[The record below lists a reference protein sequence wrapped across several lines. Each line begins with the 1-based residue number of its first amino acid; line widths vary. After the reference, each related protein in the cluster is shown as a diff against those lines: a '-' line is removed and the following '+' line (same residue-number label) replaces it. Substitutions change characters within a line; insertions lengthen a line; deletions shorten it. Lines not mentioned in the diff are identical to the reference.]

1 MEIFINRE
9 GELYGPFTLEGAR
22 EYLLAGQLQAD
33 DLAWH
38 EGLSE
43 WATLGELL
51 GVSTPAVAPSM
62 LLVPGGPETAVGV
75 APKKS
80 QTVSVIRIVLGL
92 ILVAVGVLVGLDHL
106 ARGKYQSANEYFN
119 AEFEKKTSATPEQV
133 ADKLGRRPVF
143 ESKDLREVTKV
154 YEWKSPLRVYQIQVL
169 YVFNPLDKT
178 VTIDAVTPK
187 LGWRFGSGDIR
198 FGEEEEGEEE

>member
-9 GELYGPFTLEGAR
+9 GEQHGPYTLDGAR
-22 EYLLAGQLQAD
+22 EYLLAGQLQAE

-43 WATLGELL
+43 WTTLGELL
-51 GVSTPAVAPSM
+51 GVSTPAAAPSM
-62 LLVPGGPETAVGV
+62 PLALDGPETTVGV

-80 QTVSVIRIVLGL
+80 KTVLIIRIVLGL

-106 ARGKYQSANEYFN
+106 ARGKHQSANEYLD

-143 ESKDLREVTKV
+143 ESKNFREVTEV
-154 YEWKSPLRVYQIQVL
+154 YEWKSPLRVYQIQVVYAL
-169 YVFNPLDKT
+169 NPLDET

-187 LGWRFGSGDIR
+187 LGWRFGSGDNR